1 MVSFEPHYIADI
13 GRNWYLLFSDE
24 EIEAQ
29 IDEINLPK
37 VTQTYY
43 TWQNQV
49 QQPKFSMSYSV
60 PVCATGLCF
69 DSVVDEVFSVI
80 FNSVY

>member
-29 IDEINLPK
+29 IDEMNLPK

-49 QQPKFSMSYSV
+49 
-60 PVCATGLCF
+60 
-69 DSVVDEVFSVI
+69 
-80 FNSVY
+80 